1 MVKKLLMKDYTSL
14 GKAKLFNKM
23 SFKFHKMTLSTFSK
37 EILNSIFSVNTA
49 TIITKIILSTA

>member
-1 MVKKLLMKDYTSL
+1 MKFQTELYKQMVKKILMKDYTSL

-37 EILNSIFSVNTA
+37 EI
-49 TIITKIILSTA
+49 